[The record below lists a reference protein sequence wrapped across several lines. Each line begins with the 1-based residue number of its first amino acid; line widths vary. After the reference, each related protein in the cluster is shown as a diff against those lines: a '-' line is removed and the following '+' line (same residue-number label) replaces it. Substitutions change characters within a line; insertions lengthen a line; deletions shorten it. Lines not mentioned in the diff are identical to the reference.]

1 MKALDSDAAR
11 SDTEGSMTYTIKT
24 TDKNMSGAQISK
36 SYEKPQFPHSIGKM
50 LHVDIFSTNKKY
62 FLMCVEKFLKFAM
75 VQPIPSHTIEDVKLP
90 LIQLVPQAKQIYCDN
105 EPSLNSDTTRV
116 V

>member
-1 MKALDSDAAR
+1 
-11 SDTEGSMTYTIKT
+11 
-24 TDKNMSGAQISK
+24 MSGTQISK

-62 FLMCVEKFLKFAM
+62 LKFAM

-105 EPSLNSDTTRV
+105 KPSLNSETIISTVDSEKTVDIKYRAH
-116 V
+116 